1 MSEQDTATYTFQKPL
16 MVEGKP
22 LKSVTF
28 DELTYGA
35 LEEVEAEKSQMKM
48 QRALLASMSGI
59 EAEAFKQMSMKDTA
73 GIMKVALPLMGNM
86 SEKEVGDLLAGKL
99 PANL

>member
-1 MSEQDTATYTFQKPL
+1 
-16 MVEGKP
+16 MVDGKP
-22 LKSVTF
+22 LKSVTLE
-28 DELTYGA
+28 ELLYGA

-48 QRALLASMSGI
+48 QRFLLAAMSGI
-59 EAEAFKQMSMKDTA
+59 DAEVFKKMTMKDTV